1 MFPRPRWIQLVFV
14 RASGIIRSSPIRAAV
29 PVAGNVGGAVNRDFN
44 VSRRRISEL
53 LAIRRLALHT
63 LAALLA
69 VSVFLTLTLA
79 TPLGARQTQTD
90 AAKAQP
96 VPSADTP
103 HDTPATAASA
113 VAETAKDAPKVAS
126 DTPKLADDVRKDTPA
141 IVVNPHRGVKMDVD
155 LALINATV
163 TDPFN
168 RLVTGLDVDNF
179 RIYEDNVEQ
188 EVVTFS
194 AEDVPISI
202 GVIFDYSGSMS
213 NKAAKAREA
222 AIQFFKTANPQDEFF
237 LVSFN
242 EHAELTS
249 SFTNSVE
256 DLQSRMLLT
265 TPKGRTALLDA
276 IYLGLS
282 EMRSAHNGKR
292 ALLILSDGGDNHSR
306 YNEGDI
312 KRLVKEADTQLY
324 AIGIFDPVGYRN
336 RTLEEG
342 NGPSLLGEVTELTGG
357 RVFPVERLEDL
368 PDIATKIGMELRNQ
382 YVLGYHPS
390 NKTHDARWR
399 KVKVKLRAPRG
410 LPPLTVYSKTGYYA
424 PSH

>member
-1 MFPRPRWIQLVFV
+1 MNRVRRFRYGKLTVRLVGRRFSPISSLATLCFATALLLTCAIARPCVAQTSADGPKAPPQPSREAAQEAAANAAQANTTGASTPAGNSISAAAPSGTVPDPAP
-14 RASGIIRSSPIRAAV
+14 ASGTPNASKDSAKPAA
-29 PVAGNVGGAVNRDFN
+29 DF
-44 VSRRRISEL
+44 
-53 LAIRRLALHT
+53 
-63 LAALLA
+63 
-69 VSVFLTLTLA
+69 
-79 TPLGARQTQTD
+79 
-90 AAKAQP
+90 
-96 VPSADTP
+96 
-103 HDTPATAASA
+103 
-113 VAETAKDAPKVAS
+113 
-126 DTPKLADDVRKDTPA
+126 RKDTPA
-141 IVVNPHRGVKMDVD
+141 FPINPKKGIKMDVD

-163 TDPFN
+163 TDPYN
-168 RLVTGLDVDNF
+168 RLVTGLDPDNF
-179 RIYEDNVEQ
+179 RIFEDNVEQ

-194 AEDVPISI
+194 SEDVPISI
-202 GVIFDYSGSMS
+202 GVIFDYSGSMA

-242 EHAELTS
+242 ERAELAS
-249 SFTNSVE
+249 EFTNSVE

-265 TPKGRTALLDA
+265 APKGRTALLDA

-282 EMRSAHNGKR
+282 EMRSAHNAKR

-306 YNEGDI
+306 YNESDI

-342 NGPSLLGEVTELTGG
+342 NGPSLLSEVTELTGG
-357 RVFPVERLEDL
+357 RVFPVEKLEDL

-390 NKTHDARWR
+390 NKAHDARWR
-399 KVKVKLRAPRG
+399 KVKIKLRAPRG